1 MNLEQEEIH
10 IEPATAGDVEWSAQ
24 VMASS
29 EPWITLRQSRQK
41 IETGL
46 RRAGIELWIAHRGA
60 RRAGLIALDR
70 YGFAGSPYVK
80 SVAVAPEERGS
91 GIGTRLLHF
100 AEEHFAGERFLFL
113 LVSSF
118 NAAAQRLYFR
128 HGYEKRGELPNY
140 VVEGYAEWIL
150 SKRLPPRN

>member
-1 MNLEQEEIH
+1 
-10 IEPATAGDVEWSAQ
+10 
-24 VMASS
+24 MASS

>member
-1 MNLEQEEIH
+1 MDLESAEVR

-24 VMASS
+24 IMASS
-29 EPWITLRQSRQK
+29 EPWVTLRQTRQK

-46 RRAGIELWIAHRGA
+46 RRAGIELWLAHRGPQ
-60 RRAGLIALDR
+60 RAGLIVLDR
-70 YGFAGSPYVK
+70 YGFAGSPYIK
-80 SVAVAPEERGS
+80 SVAVAPNERGR
-91 GIGTRLLHF
+91 GIGTRMLNF

-140 VVEGYAEWIL
+140 IVEGYAEWIL